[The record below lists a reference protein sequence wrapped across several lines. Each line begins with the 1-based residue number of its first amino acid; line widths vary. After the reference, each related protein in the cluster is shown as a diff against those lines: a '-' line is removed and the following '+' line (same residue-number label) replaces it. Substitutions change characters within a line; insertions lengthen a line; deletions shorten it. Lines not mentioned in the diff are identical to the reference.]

1 MRITFTR
8 RLCAAAMTAA
18 AMAAVAPAAAA
29 ATAATWTAVPLEVP
43 ADVYSVRVNG
53 TDGVDRIVGSY
64 DSFDEGG
71 QYRPGVV
78 WRGTALTVLGEAF
91 DDLTDLTAIN
101 TSGVA
106 VGSHAAYNEQP
117 QAVKWTGDHYE
128 DLPAPAGSASE
139 ATAVNERGDIVGT
152 ADYQVIL
159 WPASAPGT
167 YRLLTMPYP
176 TVASGVS
183 IADDGTVVGSVLEPV
198 GSGPSRA
205 FRWDSTGQPREL
217 QRVEKNHGHSVLTVE
232 RDMIAGS
239 ANLLGAVV
247 WNMRGRVQRFVPDIQ
262 LYGMNTDGD
271 LLARGQT
278 GSAAWFVDENG
289 VRTDLPATFLPS
301 SATSLFADGS
311 VAGYSFDEA
320 TFTDTAVVWRRT

>member
-1 MRITFTR
+1 MGMTLTR

-18 AMAAVAPAAAA
+18 AVAAVAPTAAA

-64 DSFDEGG
+64 DTFDNGG
-71 QYRPGVV
+71 QYRPGIV
-78 WRGTALTVLGEAF
+78 WQGTALTVLGEAF

-117 QAVKWTGDHYE
+117 QAVKWTGDHFE
-128 DLPAPAGSASE
+128 DLPAPSGSASV

-167 YRLLTMPYP
+167 YRLLSMPYP
-176 TVASGVS
+176 TSASGVS
-183 IADDGTVVGSVLEPV
+183 IADNGTVVGSVLEPV

-205 FRWDSTGQPREL
+205 FRWDSAGQPREL
-217 QRVEKNHGHSVLTVE
+217 QRVERNHGHSVLTVE
-232 RDMIAGS
+232 NNMIAGS
-239 ANLLGAVV
+239 ANLLGAAV
-247 WNMRGRVQRFVPDIQ
+247 WNMKGKVQRFVPDIQ
-262 LYGMNTDGD
+262 LYGMNTNGD
-271 LLARGQT
+271 LLARGPS
-278 GSAAWFVDENG
+278 GGAWFVDENG
-289 VRTDLPATFLPS
+289 VRTDLPSTYLPS
-301 SATSLFADGS
+301 SGTSLFADGS
-311 VAGYSFDEA
+311 VAGYTYDEA
-320 TFTDTAVVWRRT
+320 TFADTAVVWQRS